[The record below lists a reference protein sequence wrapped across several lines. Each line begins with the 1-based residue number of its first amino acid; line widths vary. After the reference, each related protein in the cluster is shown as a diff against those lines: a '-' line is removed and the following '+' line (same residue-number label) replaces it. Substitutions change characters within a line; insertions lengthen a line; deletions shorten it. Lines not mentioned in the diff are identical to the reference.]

1 MCNLGVFLYPGINCT
16 SQEERSSKRRYIR
29 IVNKHTHK
37 KVLSGLPLYKTTYF
51 IFSIMLL
58 MLLAVSVHVD
68 NVWAEEYSMMA
79 KLAGKS
85 MLLDG
90 VSKQGLLAVVGERG
104 HVLISSDGKNWQQI
118 VVPTRTTLTGVY
130 FHDKQKGW
138 VVGHDAIILRTID
151 GGKQWQKVYDDPEGE
166 TPLFDVWFKNE
177 KQGIAI
183 GAYGLYFVSQDG
195 GANWDV
201 SELNVKVDK
210 TIDGTDEDETKA
222 EDDDDFLDSYDLHL
236 NSISTADNGKLYIAA
251 EAGKVYRSD
260 DSGDSWMP
268 LELSYI
274 GSLFGVLP
282 ISGDI
287 VLAFGLRGHLFRS
300 ENAGENWQ
308 EIKIPTQEMLTN
320 GFTINGDEIYITG
333 LGGTILKSTDVGKSF
348 VLLEQGHRNGF
359 TAIIQGIEGELITV
373 GEKGVSLLQ

>member
-1 MCNLGVFLYPGINCT
+1 M
-16 SQEERSSKRRYIR
+16 SREDRSPKRGYIR
-29 IVNKHTHK
+29 IVNKRMQK
-37 KVLSGLPLYKTTYF
+37 KVLSASPIYKTTYF
-51 IFSIMLL
+51 IFSMMVL
-58 MLLAVSVHVD
+58 MLLAVSVHVTD
-68 NVWAEEYSMMA
+68 VWAEESSMMA

-130 FHDKQKGW
+130 FHDTQNGW
-138 VVGHDAIILRTID
+138 VVGHDAVILRTTN
-151 GGKQWQKVYDDPEGE
+151 GGKQWQKVHDDPGGE
-166 TPLFDVWFKNE
+166 TPLFDVWFKDE

-195 GANWDV
+195 GVNWDI
-201 SELNVKVDK
+201 SELNVNVDK
-210 TIDGTDEDETKA
+210 TADDTDEDEPKA

-236 NSISTADNGKLYIAA
+236 NSIAIADNGKLYIAA

-300 ENAGENWQ
+300 EDAGENWQ
-308 EIKIPTQEMLTN
+308 EIKMPTQEMLTN
-320 GFTINGDEIYITG
+320 GFAIKDDEIYITG

-359 TAIIQGIEGELITV
+359 TAIIQSTDGELITV